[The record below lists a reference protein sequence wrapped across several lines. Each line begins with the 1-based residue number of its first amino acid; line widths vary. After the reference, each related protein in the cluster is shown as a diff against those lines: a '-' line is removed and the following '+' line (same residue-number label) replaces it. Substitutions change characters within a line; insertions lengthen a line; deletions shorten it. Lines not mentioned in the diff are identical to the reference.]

1 MSQTYGD
8 AVTLTNTRARPRRVF
23 LVRVRTNRTRLTMS
37 AASEDGGAAAS
48 GGAHDRLLSK
58 GVGGSAGGDGGD
70 SGGGAEAEAVLLG
83 SLQRTVNRLSGRL
96 LGFNSRAPASYL
108 KHKLSTPEGS
118 DEVSPI
124 CTSACLG
131 TPLSSQA
138 TDGEQQGR
146 GAGVAGGYGKGSGIW
161 VANLPETALSVL
173 DARSMSLAPRRG
185 ARPRSGR

>member
-96 LGFNSRAPASYL
+96 LGLPASYL